1 MMTGGTRLTV
11 GLEGRAYDILVGTD
25 LLARAGGHMRPLLAQ
40 PRVIVV
46 SDENVAPLYMDTLAD
61 SLAEAGVAHKA
72 IVLPAG
78 EPTKDFDHLRHLI
91 DGILE
96 SRVERGTTLVA
107 LGGGVIGDITGF
119 AAAITLRGLDCVQ
132 IPTTLLAQVDSSV
145 GGKTGINTAFGK
157 NLVGSFHQ
165 PRLVLADVG
174 TLRTLPHRQLLAGYG
189 ETVKCALIDDA
200 QFFAQLEKEGPDLC
214 AGNADVQSRAV
225 VTCCTAKA
233 AIVADDERETGR
245 RALLNLG
252 HTFGHAL
259 ETQAGYGEALLHGE
273 AVAIGTAMA
282 FDLSVRLGLCPPADG
297 ERVRNHLRQV
307 GLSADLGNV
316 ADSSWTAEALM
327 NHMALDKKVTDGRV
341 TFVLARGIG
350 AAFMADDVESGD
362 VKAVL
367 ETYLA
372 R

>member
-157 NLVGSFHQ
+157 NLKLVSIG
-165 PRLVLADVG
+165 PRLEEQSP
-174 TLRTLPHRQLLAGYG
+174 LRMPVTSSSGCR
-189 ETVKCALIDDA
+189 DA
-200 QFFAQLEKEGPDLC
+200 QP
-214 AGNADVQSRAV
+214 
-225 VTCCTAKA
+225 
-233 AIVADDERETGR
+233 
-245 RALLNLG
+245 
-252 HTFGHAL
+252 
-259 ETQAGYGEALLHGE
+259 
-273 AVAIGTAMA
+273 
-282 FDLSVRLGLCPPADG
+282 
-297 ERVRNHLRQV
+297 
-307 GLSADLGNV
+307 
-316 ADSSWTAEALM
+316 
-327 NHMALDKKVTDGRV
+327 
-341 TFVLARGIG
+341 
-350 AAFMADDVESGD
+350 
-362 VKAVL
+362 
-367 ETYLA
+367 
-372 R
+372 